1 MSKDLK
7 RLIWTMVLTF
17 NLILPIG
24 INAQTRQVVLEYIKV
39 NGETLEGDDR
49 SDVYISSNDTITFG
63 YRCDSDGT
71 DKTPFLFRLRTK
83 FDGQEN
89 VQTLNT
95 TSLTYSGLSDGDY
108 FLSIDAFGN
117 KWTANPAILVF
128 HVNNKQASMR
138 RELKHLRSEVGK
150 LDSLKKDS
158 TASIISIN
166 GIDFVSVALGFL
178 ISLLLFGIV
187 LVVIRKNQKPN
198 DDKQLTPSGKQDM
211 SQDTIS
217 ISKEQHDRL
226 VAENSN
232 LRAEI
237 SALRGQIDAMQT
249 RGDELIKQNNELKET
264 VERLNKSQKEFEEL
278 QKQKDELFAIIIHDL
293 KNPVALVKSLVELLR
308 SYDLTVN
315 EQKEIINDIFE
326 TTTKIVALS
335 QEVTK
340 ILALESSSLN
350 MKYETV
356 QINEIITSVHH
367 RNQIAANN
375 KSIEVLLDL
384 SEIVP
389 ESSMDPQ
396 KIEEIIDNLLSNA
409 VKFSHKNGQVRIK
422 SHRSDD
428 NIVVEISDNGL
439 GLSEDDIKQAF
450 QRGGRLSAQ
459 PTAGEPSS
467 GFGLW
472 IVKKLVE
479 AHRGRV
485 WVKSALGKGS
495 TFAFSLPIVIEN
507 TSEE

>member
-1 MSKDLK
+1 VQKFPLFAGKS
-7 RLIWTMVLTF
+7 T
-17 NLILPIG
+17 
-24 INAQTRQVVLEYIKV
+24 NA
-39 NGETLEGDDR
+39 
-49 SDVYISSNDTITFG
+49 
-63 YRCDSDGT
+63 
-71 DKTPFLFRLRTK
+71 
-83 FDGQEN
+83 
-89 VQTLNT
+89 
-95 TSLTYSGLSDGDY
+95 
-108 FLSIDAFGN
+108 
-117 KWTANPAILVF
+117 
-128 HVNNKQASMR
+128 
-138 RELKHLRSEVGK
+138 
-150 LDSLKKDS
+150 
-158 TASIISIN
+158 
-166 GIDFVSVALGFL
+166 
-178 ISLLLFGIV
+178 
-187 LVVIRKNQKPN
+187 
-198 DDKQLTPSGKQDM
+198 
-211 SQDTIS
+211 
-217 ISKEQHDRL
+217 
-226 VAENSN
+226 
-232 LRAEI
+232 
-237 SALRGQIDAMQT
+237 T